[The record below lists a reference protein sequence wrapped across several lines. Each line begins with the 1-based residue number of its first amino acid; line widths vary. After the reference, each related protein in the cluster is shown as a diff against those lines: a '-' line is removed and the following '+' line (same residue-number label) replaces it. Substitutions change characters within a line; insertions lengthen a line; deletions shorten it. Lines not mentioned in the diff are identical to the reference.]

1 MREEVCYRIM
11 PDPKSQQSMVYKSQL
26 DDYLF
31 LIVQNMQ
38 KIKKNSKQ
46 KQLFL
51 FILHQINFSSEYCDI
66 YAQRMASLAA
76 TNKRGRVAT
85 FLLYITKNNN

>member
-1 MREEVCYRIM
+1 M

-31 LIVQNMQ
+31 FDCP
-38 KIKKNSKQ
+38 KYAKKKSKQ

-85 FLLYITKNNN
+85 FLPYITKNNN